1 MSVHGYI
8 CKTCAGPSPVG
19 VGYVDDTPGAAEHSA
34 GLTACA
40 CGASRLAGPAGDDT
54 DETKAAVGAAILAAF
69 PDAVS
74 YEISSSDQ
82 GSGGWVFYGVTLTD
96 GTYVDD
102 GETVRQ
108 LDNQIG
114 DDLLSLPWGVF
125 GDRNGDAALTIDVR
139 THLWMRDQDR

>member
-1 MSVHGYI
+1 MSDQGY
-8 CKTCAGPSPVG
+8 AG
-19 VGYVDDTPGAAEHSA
+19 T
-34 GLTACA
+34 
-40 CGASRLAGPAGDDT
+40 
-54 DETKAAVGAAILAAF
+54 ETTKRTVSAAILAAF

-108 LDNQIG
+108 LDSQIG

-139 THLWMRDQDR
+139 THRGLRDQDR